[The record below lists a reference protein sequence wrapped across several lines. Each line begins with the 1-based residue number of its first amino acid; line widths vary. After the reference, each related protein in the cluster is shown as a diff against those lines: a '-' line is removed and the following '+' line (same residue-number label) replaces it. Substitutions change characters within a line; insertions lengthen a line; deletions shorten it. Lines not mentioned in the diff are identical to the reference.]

1 MVTMDHQ
8 GCTVSG
14 PRSHRTMMEWE
25 RQHLGNLQD
34 HEVNAAAFSGNN
46 NGVDQIPVAVLFAV
60 MVSDLKSEWGK
71 LY

>member
-1 MVTMDHQ
+1 
-8 GCTVSG
+8 
-14 PRSHRTMMEWE
+14 MMEWE

-46 NGVDQIPVAVLFAV
+46 NGVDRIPVAVLFAV